1 LQKIDK
7 IKANRT
13 PDDRHSQR
21 MRALYVEPK
30 SCTDWN
36 RPADLSATDAHNFL
50 RDAVND
56 YAGRYHQAYIVSDH
70 PSLKKID
77 QKLYDAL
84 DRLTDRPRLP
94 PPEWPP
100 FPVTMGKTTVHVG
113 PNAIAAAVVVAMALA
128 AAILFKLWM
137 MKVLF

>member
-70 PSLKKID
+70 PSLKKTIRNSMTLLID
-77 QKLYDAL
+77 
-84 DRLTDRPRLP
+84 
-94 PPEWPP
+94 
-100 FPVTMGKTTVHVG
+100 
-113 PNAIAAAVVVAMALA
+113 
-128 AAILFKLWM
+128 
-137 MKVLF
+137 